1 MDRAAVAESEQEAG
15 GGLNLRD
22 VLPVGMPL
30 RGYLVEDVLG
40 YGEYDV
46 VYRAR
51 REELH
56 HSVAIKEYSPAEFSV
71 HEGGAVRPG
80 STDSLAPY
88 EVGRRRFLEET
99 KRIVKFNDDPGVVAF
114 PACFRANGTAYLVME
129 SVDGLSLSQLPA
141 ARESAGSPLTEA
153 EPRLLIDP
161 LLSTLRRLDAE
172 DVLQRGMGQPLQLSC
187 IDAFA
192 GCSKITTRNANKG
205 ADEFVRG
212 SAERTVR
219 VSDKPFDRLIVIDRA
234 PERCAWLNALRN
246 NNSDRDTTV
255 VEADSN
261 EHLDCVS
268 MPSRTHGV
276 DSTGG
281 RPFEPFFCAGNPI
294 ARGIRCSHDIAG
306 HVLQE
311 I

>member
-1 MDRAAVAESEQEAG
+1 M
-15 GGLNLRD
+15 NLRD

-46 VYRAR
+46 VYCAR
-51 REELH
+51 REQLR
-56 HSVAIKEYSPAEFSV
+56 HSVAIEEYSPAELSV
-71 HEGGAVRPG
+71 HEGGAVRPR

-88 EVGRRRFLEET
+88 EVGRRHFREEA
-99 KRIVKFNDDPGVVAF
+99 KRIVKLNDDPGVVVF
-114 PACFRANGTAYLVME
+114 LDFFRTNGTACLVVE
-129 SVDGLSLSQLPA
+129 SVDGLPLSQLPA

-153 EPRLLIDP
+153 EPRSLIDP
-161 LLSTLRRLDAE
+161 SLSTLRRLDAE
-172 DVLQRGMGQPLQLSC
+172 DVLQRGMGQPFRLSC
-187 IDAFA
+187 INAFS
-192 GCSKITTRNANKG
+192 GCCRITARDANKG

-219 VSDKPFDRLIVIDRA
+219 VRDKPFDRLIVIDRA
-234 PERCAWLNALRN
+234 PERCAWLDALRN

-255 VEADSN
+255 VGADSN

-306 HVLQE
+306 HLFQE